1 MTRSI
6 LVTLTL
12 FFISLSALHATR
24 PDYRAASVITSYEKP
39 IAVNLNQCRLVLAPN
54 SRLLLRCLP
63 KKETIGSVELLA
75 GNLSLK
81 SVGPRPPTILWQGAL
96 GLRPAPAPALLAT
109 YDELSDLLP
118 DRPVNLY
125 LERAGATVIGPGQ
138 MPSRPLPGKRSYLL
152 EGNRLLP
159 LATYKAL
166 DGRPRD
172 DVALEITLGTELSSQ
187 IAISPTSSPFS
198 LLQED
203 RVGVKIRTN
212 DVYTRNS
219 FHFTPQE
226 ISLSL
231 DDNGISERAVT
242 LGFEEVLK
250 GETPSI
256 KNECRTGANAALRF
270 VTHEGYIVVL
280 GPKSVVKVEAVI
292 GKKSKGTVLLLRQGV
307 AMVLPPSNSD
317 LQLPERLAPLHFEG
331 SAPFKL
337 KHGSAL
343 LLADSPKR
351 EKLAP
356 VLASLHRRYRFEKRI
371 FERIGMEQI
380 KWRKFCDKRSADG
393 VPTSGEST
401 SAVAVIGELAFA
413 KSYNVPVLTPLT
425 RLPVRL
431 TAFLENTAIHVDGA
445 IAEKRAILTAVGPAH
460 QSLPKVENLA
470 SFSPTRLGNYLHI
483 YDEQKRNTLAKLHFF
498 RTCLPGAKE
507 DAKLTGSR
515 SVSTYIFRDRSLNV
529 VRPRRVLRPE
539 EVGTYKK
546 AKDWFNLQLQE
557 RPYRAACIGIL
568 VMALFMYILAKG
580 PKQVLITLWQ
590 LLTFFRGEPCHRCG
604 MPLEKFHLRTIPMD
618 HHLAMPS
625 RLIYYGGALS
635 PQEFVDGLPAA
646 LDLMAD
652 VDEETAEK
660 AHFALGGDCVW
671 CLRCRKGQVR
681 FRLLEDGVER
691 EEAKHPVLLP
701 HFMEF
706 LRRWEERA
714 KR

>member
-1 MTRSI
+1 MKRI
-6 LVTLTL
+6 LVFLTL
-12 FFISLSALHATR
+12 FFFCLPSASALR
-24 PDYRAASVITSYEKP
+24 PDYRAASVISTFEEP
-39 IAVNLNQCRLVLAPN
+39 VAVSFNQCRLVLSPH

-63 KKETIGSVELLA
+63 KKETIGSVELLS
-75 GNLSLK
+75 GTLSLK

-96 GLRPAPAPALLAT
+96 GLRPAPAAALLST
-109 YDELSDLLP
+109 YDELSGLLP
-118 DRPVNLY
+118 DRPVNLF
-125 LERAGATVIGPGQ
+125 LESEGATVIGPGQ
-138 MPSRPLPGKRSYLL
+138 MPSRPLPGQRSYLL

-159 LATYKAL
+159 LATQQAWEN
-166 DGRPRD
+166 RPKSD
-172 DVALEITLGTELSSQ
+172 PALEIELGTEISSQ
-187 IAISPTSSPFS
+187 ISISPKTLPFQ
-198 LLQED
+198 LQQED
-203 RVGVKIRTN
+203 RVGVRIRTN

-226 ISLSL
+226 INLSL
-231 DDNGISERAVT
+231 DDNGLNERAAT
-242 LGFEEVLK
+242 LTFEEELK
-250 GETPSI
+250 GPSPFV
-256 KNECRTGANAALRF
+256 KNECRTGAKAALRF
-270 VTHEGYIVVL
+270 VTLEGYIVVL
-280 GPKSVVKVEAVI
+280 GPKSVVKVETTI
-292 GKKSKGTVLLLRQGV
+292 GKESKGTVLLLQQGV
-307 AMVLPPSNSD
+307 AMVLPPSDAD

-343 LLADSPKR
+343 MLADSPKR

-356 VLASLHRRYRFEKRI
+356 ILASLHRRYRFEKRI
-371 FERIGMEQI
+371 FERIGKEQVR
-380 KWRKFCDKRSADG
+380 WRKFCDLRSEEG
-393 VPTSGEST
+393 VPSSGKST
-401 SAVAVIGELAFA
+401 SAIDVIGKLAFA
-413 KSYNVPVLTPLT
+413 KSYNVPIFTPLP
-425 RLPVRL
+425 RLPSRV
-431 TAFLENTAIHVDGA
+431 TAFLEQTAIHIDGA
-445 IAEKRAILTAVGPAH
+445 TSEQRAILTALGPVH
-460 QSLPKVENLA
+460 ETLPKQENIA
-470 SFSPTRLGNYLHI
+470 TFKPTRLGNYLQVF
-483 YDEQKRNTLAKLHFF
+483 DDQKKKILAQLHFF

-539 EVGTYKK
+539 EVGAYKK

-568 VMALFMYILAKG
+568 VLALAMYILAKG

-604 MPLEKFHLRTIPMD
+604 MPLEKFHLRTIPLD

-652 VDEETAEK
+652 VNEEVTEK
-660 AHFALGGDCVW
+660 AHFAISGDCVW

-681 FRLLEDGVER
+681 FRLMEDGIER